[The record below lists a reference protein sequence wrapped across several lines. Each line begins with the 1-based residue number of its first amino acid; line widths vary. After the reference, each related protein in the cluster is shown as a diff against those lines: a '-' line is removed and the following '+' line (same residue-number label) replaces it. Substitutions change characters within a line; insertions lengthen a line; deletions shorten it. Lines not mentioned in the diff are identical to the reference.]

1 VNRSTPKIL
10 REHWETATRATD
22 PLEALGASNG
32 FWEQWAQWQGTLVA
46 EALKAGATWEQIG
59 EAMGTS
65 RQAAWARFR
74 TMVEGDAAAVPSR
87 EQLSQARQD
96 LREQLRELHRR
107 VKQRDESWRVERAR
121 ALEQVRALDGRRSQ
135 ERAALR
141 EEMMSLR
148 HRFHALHEHAHG
160 AGGARRLMRGPRP

>member
-1 VNRSTPKIL
+1 MNRTIPKVL
-10 REHWETATRATD
+10 SEHWETATRATD

-32 FWEQWAQWQGTLVA
+32 FWEQWARWQGTLVA

-65 RQAAWARFR
+65 RQAAWARFKSA
-74 TMVEGDAAAVPSR
+74 MEGDDAAVPTR
-87 EQLSQARQD
+87 EQLVQARHQ
-96 LREQLRELHRR
+96 LREQLRELHQR
-107 VKQRDESWRVERAR
+107 VQQRDQAWRAERAR
-121 ALEQVRALDGRRSQ
+121 ALEQVRILDGRRSQ

-148 HRFHALHEHAHG
+148 SQFHTMHHG
-160 AGGARRLMRGPRP
+160 AHRAEGMDRFSRGPRP

>member
-1 VNRSTPKIL
+1 MNRTVPKAL
-10 REHWETATRATD
+10 TEHWDTATRATD

-74 TMVEGDAAAVPSR
+74 TSIEGDAAAAPTR
-87 EQLSQARQD
+87 EHLVEARFQLRQ
-96 LREQLRELHRR
+96 QLRELHQR
-107 VKQRDESWRVERAR
+107 VHERDQAWRAERAR
-121 ALEQVRALDGRRSQ
+121 ALDEVRVLDDRRSQ

-148 HRFHALHEHAHG
+148 REFKTMFDVTRG
-160 AGGARRLMRGPRP
+160 AGGLVHVRGRSRP